1 MRSEKE
7 IIERLRL
14 KKFPPAVIAET
25 ITFLRD
31 RRFVDD
37 AEFAKAWVV
46 SRLQKPLGLR
56 RIRAELQIKG
66 IATDLIENAWHEA
79 ACDYSEDAVVT
90 AIAQRHIKRLKN
102 IDAQTAKRRIFG
114 YLVRRGFS
122 TDTVTQAVLKL

>member
-25 ITFLRD
+25 IAFLRD
-31 RRFVDD
+31 KRFVDD
-37 AEFAKAWVV
+37 AEFAKAWVT

-66 IATDLIENAWHEA
+66 IATALIENAWHEA

-90 AIAQRHIKRLKN
+90 AIAQRHFKRLKN
-102 IDAQTAKRRIFG
+102 IDAQTAQRRIFG
-114 YLVRRGFS
+114 YLLRRGFS
-122 TDTVTQAVLKL
+122 PDTITQAIDKL